1 MTEEDN
7 NDGDDRMPRDLVTD
21 PGERRDWLEKCRINK
36 LKVIVRIRIRVVILN
51 LLHIRKH
58 FKPNSFTTVLILAAI
73 HRSWQTSENMT
84 SSAFELLIFN
94 SDDNDDDRDVEP
106 EVSCR

>member
-1 MTEEDN
+1 MSEEDN
-7 NDGDDRMPRDLVTD
+7 NDSDDRMPRDLVTD

-36 LKVIVRIRIRVVILN
+36 LKVIVRITMKILN

-94 SDDNDDDRDVEP
+94 SDDNDDDWDVEP

>member
-1 MTEEDN
+1 MQDQQTQGDCQDHDED
-7 NDGDDRMPRDLVTD
+7 PELVAH
-21 PGERRDWLEKCRINK
+21 
-36 LKVIVRIRIRVVILN
+36 LKPT
-51 LLHIRKH
+51 IRKH

>member
-1 MTEEDN
+1 MTEEDD

-36 LKVIVRIRIRVVILN
+36 LKVIVRITMKILN

>member
-1 MTEEDN
+1 MAEEDD
-7 NDGDDRMPRDLVTD
+7 NDSDDRMPRDLVTD
-21 PGERRDWLEKCRINK
+21 PGERRDWLEKGRINK
-36 LKVIVRIRIRVVILN
+36 LKGIVRITMKILN

>member
-1 MTEEDN
+1 MQDQQTQGDCQDHDED
-7 NDGDDRMPRDLVTD
+7 PELVAH
-21 PGERRDWLEKCRINK
+21 
-36 LKVIVRIRIRVVILN
+36 LKST
-51 LLHIRKH
+51 IRKH